1 MEEPTFHLDSKEPK
15 GDFFE
20 FLNGEVRFNAL
31 ARSDPKR
38 ARELFEQA
46 KEDAKKKY
54 EALRQKAGA

>member
-1 MEEPTFHLDSKEPK
+1 M
-15 GDFFE
+15 
-20 FLNGEVRFNAL
+20 NGEVRFNAL